1 MMWDAENAA
10 GPSCETFRGAVGQ
23 GAFGCRGHLRKNV
36 DGYMGGKATYPD
48 SLKDLRP
55 TSVNAAAIY
64 LTPEK
69 AGSTEKW
76 VVAQRFLAPEAT
88 WKLRKKRAA
97 FCTWCSLNCCAH
109 SIECVLLKRE
119 PAGNQSPLDNCGAD
133 GRFIPWSCDDLSDR
147 AGDARAMVSAIP
159 YGSDF
164 GLDAS
169 LETPMTLRQ
178 FLAAASPPPAV
189 KRQRREGVQ
198 VVNAPPPYFF
208 VAVDQ
213 ELQPELAETL
223 ETSLGLSAGSQL
235 PWPLGAVQTGQK
247 LPFRATTLQFAVGA
261 EGSGSPMHFHQDA
274 LNLCLHGRKRWWLVP
289 PSEAAFSRWHPSDA
303 LETGPSAKS
312 VKDCFE
318 GACVFEQEEGD
329 IVYVPDMWGH
339 AVLNLED
346 HTVCVAAEFA

>member
-1 MMWDAENAA
+1 
-10 GPSCETFRGAVGQ
+10 
-23 GAFGCRGHLRKNV
+23 
-36 DGYMGGKATYPD
+36 
-48 SLKDLRP
+48 
-55 TSVNAAAIY
+55 
-64 LTPEK
+64 
-69 AGSTEKW
+69 
-76 VVAQRFLAPEAT
+76 
-88 WKLRKKRAA
+88 
-97 FCTWCSLNCCAH
+97 
-109 SIECVLLKRE
+109 
-119 PAGNQSPLDNCGAD
+119 
-133 GRFIPWSCDDLSDR
+133 
-147 AGDARAMVSAIP
+147 MVSAIP

-178 FLAAASPPPAV
+178 FLAAASPEPAPAM

-223 ETSLGLSAGSQL
+223 EASLGLSAGTEL
-235 PWPLGAVQTGQK
+235 PWPLGAVQTGQQ

-274 LNLCLHGRKRWWLVP
+274 LNLCLRGRKRWWLVP
-289 PSEAAFSRWHPSDA
+289 PSEAAFSRCHPLDA
-303 LETGPSAKS
+303 LDMGTTAKS